1 MVRPADA
8 IERATAAA
16 IEDARARY
24 ERMVARGWPERADII
39 SVFALTAITA
49 SAADLRYRVYDAF
62 APVAVLRSWALASR
76 LLPGVKYDSEAACRL
91 RDTAQ
96 RRVMDRLNRRY
107 ADALRRELA
116 EVTA

>member
-16 IEDARARY
+16 IEDARARHT
-24 ERMVARGWPERADII
+24 RMVARGWPERAGVT
-39 SVFALTAITA
+39 SRFAPTGP
-49 SAADLRYRVYDAF
+49 AADLRSRVYDAF

-107 ADALRRELA
+107 AEDLRRELG